1 MMLALGEEIEVFGVR
16 EGLLSGA
23 PASPAQKRSAVCA
36 RPWLVCTRDNLRRI
50 SVSMGAWKVEPGPS
64 RTGAAGT
71 DHGAELPAA
80 SGPGSGQPG
89 QHAAPPS
96 DSSLPLGGTAELE
109 PPTKRARL
117 AEVAPSAP
125 QSSAAAMLG
134 AAMLRAARHD
144 TAAAASRVA
153 AVPQYSEQAV
163 LGGATPALASE
174 RGPTT
179 TAEQEAPSSTSGS
192 ALPPPTGGWLP
203 PVVSSTPSPAA
214 VRLETKLVAAF
225 THVPWIEGVLTQRIH
240 STAGCPYPGTM
251 ASIINFWFVG
261 RSDANAAID
270 ILDMVEASWL
280 EGSTPSLG
288 GRLDLL
294 GTAAL
299 ILIATCTPQEPG
311 EPQMVTARPNATLGS
326 KRFDAFVLCARLP
339 ARC

>member
-1 MMLALGEEIEVFGVR
+1 
-16 EGLLSGA
+16 
-23 PASPAQKRSAVCA
+23 
-36 RPWLVCTRDNLRRI
+36 
-50 SVSMGAWKVEPGPS
+50 
-64 RTGAAGT
+64 
-71 DHGAELPAA
+71 
-80 SGPGSGQPG
+80 
-89 QHAAPPS
+89 
-96 DSSLPLGGTAELE
+96 
-109 PPTKRARL
+109 
-117 AEVAPSAP
+117 
-125 QSSAAAMLG
+125 
-134 AAMLRAARHD
+134 MLRAARHD

-163 LGGATPALASE
+163 PFTAATPALASE

-203 PVVSSTPSPAA
+203 PVELSTPSPGA
-214 VRLETKLVAAF
+214 VRLEKLVTAF

-240 STAGCPYPGTM
+240 ITMGCPYPGTM

-299 ILIATCTPQEPG
+299 ILIAACTPQEPG
-311 EPQMVTARPNATLGS
+311 EPQMLTARPNATLGS
-326 KRFDAFVLCARLP
+326 KRCLLCARLP